1 MVDAEQLL
9 WSLVECSERVR
20 QAVISAERQLL
31 AQVVGMGADG
41 AETSGIDKIAE
52 DAVITFFDGLPEK
65 VNILSEEV
73 GLLDRGSAITVI
85 VDPIDATANATAAAQ
100 LTLSDPPD
108 AIHELVPALPEQSGQ
123 FGFPFYAFSVG
134 ALEGGQLVASCVRN
148 LPTGDLFTAV
158 RGGGSRMNGV
168 PIRCD
173 PRTELRRAWLA
184 LVRPA
189 DAEGLRRSARLLLGS
204 NRVRITGCTALDL
217 CLIAAGVLH
226 GFANPNIHW
235 PPNFG
240 EKVVDYAGALLVLEE
255 AGGVA
260 SDQDGNPLP
269 LELDLLSRV
278 MPFAA
283 SSPELLQAM
292 RDAVREPGLA
302 ETR

>member
-1 MVDAEQLL
+1 MINAEQLL
-9 WSLVECSERVR
+9 WALVECSEQVR
-20 QAVISAERQLL
+20 QAVIAAERQFL
-31 AQVVGMGADG
+31 AKVVGMGADG

-52 DAVITFFDGLPEK
+52 DVAIGFFDGLVDS
-65 VNILSEEV
+65 VNVLSEEV
-73 GLLDRGSAITVI
+73 GLIDRGSTITVI
-85 VDPIDATANATAAAQ
+85 VDPIDATANATASAELAYA
-100 LTLSDPPD
+100 DPPD
-108 AIHELVPALPEQSGQ
+108 TLHELSPTLPDQSGQ

-134 ALEGGQLVASCVRN
+134 ALKDGKLIASCVRN

-168 PIRCD
+168 PIRCEPITD
-173 PRTELRRAWLA
+173 MRQAWIA

-189 DAEGLRRSARLLLGS
+189 DAEGLRRSSALMLNS

-217 CLIAAGVLH
+217 CLIASGVLH

-240 EKVVDYAGALLVLEE
+240 EKVVDYAGALLILEE

-260 SDQDGNPLP
+260 SDQDGKPLP
-269 LELDLLSRV
+269 LHLDLLART

-283 SSPELLQAM
+283 STPELLQAM
-292 RDAVREPGLA
+292 LMAVH
-302 ETR
+302 

>member
-1 MVDAEQLL
+1 MNDTERLL
-9 WSLVECSERVR
+9 WSLVECSEQVR
-20 QAVISAERQLL
+20 QAVIAAERRSL

-52 DAVITFFDGLPEK
+52 DVAIGYFDRQESQ

-73 GLLDRGSAITVI
+73 GLLDRGSSVTVI
-85 VDPIDATANATAAAQ
+85 VDPIDATANATAAAE
-100 LTLSDPPD
+100 LTLTNLP
-108 AIHELVPALPEQSGQ
+108 ATMHELAPVAVPHSGQ

-134 ALEGGQLVASCVRN
+134 AMQDGELIAACVRN
-148 LPTGDLFTAV
+148 LPTGDLFTAM

-168 PIRCD
+168 PIHCEPIRD
-173 PRTELRRAWLA
+173 LGRAWVS

-189 DAEGLRRSARLLLGS
+189 DDEGLRRSTALILNSARI
-204 NRVRITGCTALDL
+204 RVTGCTALDL
-217 CLIAAGVLH
+217 CLIASGVLH
-226 GFANPNIHW
+226 GFANPNTHW

-260 SDQDGNPLP
+260 SDQYGEPLP
-269 LELDLLSRV
+269 LTLDLLARV

-283 SSPELLQAM
+283 STPELLHAL
-292 RDAVREPGLA
+292 RSAA
-302 ETR
+302 H

>member
-1 MVDAEQLL
+1 MLDAERLL
-9 WSLVECSERVR
+9 WSLVECSEQVR
-20 QAVISAERQLL
+20 QAVISAERQFL
-31 AQVVGMGADG
+31 AQIVGMGADG

-52 DAVITFFDGLPEK
+52 DVAIGFFDGLSER

-73 GLLDRGSAITVI
+73 GLLDRGSSVTVI
-85 VDPIDATANATAAAQ
+85 VDPIDATANATASAHLKQ
-100 LTLSDPPD
+100 SDPTD
-108 AIHELVPALPEQSGQ
+108 AVHELAPTLPEQSGQ

-134 ALEGGQLVASCVRN
+134 ALEDGKLIASCVRN

-158 RGGGSRMNGV
+158 AGSGSRMNGAA
-168 PIRCD
+168 IRCE
-173 PRTELRRAWLA
+173 PQTELRRAWIA

-189 DAEGLRRSARLLLGS
+189 DDEGLRRSTKLMLGS

-217 CLIAAGVLH
+217 CLIASGVLH

-240 EKVVDYAGALLVLEE
+240 EKVVDYAGALLVLQE
-255 AGGVA
+255 AGGIA

-269 LELDLLSRV
+269 LHLDLLARV

-283 SSPELLQAM
+283 STPELLQAM
-292 RDAVREPGLA
+292 RAAVQ
-302 ETR
+302 